1 MPSAP
6 ELGTSAIQRNT
17 VSQSF
22 AISAKLSTQ
31 WTMQTN
37 FLKNGCQREWA
48 TVLWFQDFISN
59 RKQLVHVNGA
69 NSFLRLLSIGV
80 PQGSTWGPLLYLI
93 YILMIYHS
101 ARNFLHSYSP
111 MAMTLH
117 PASLCHK
124 LRELQKSSKNWKK
137 CLIFS
142 VPTNL
147 HFTLPKQN
155 LFYSPW

>member
-1 MPSAP
+1 MGVRGN
-6 ELGTSAIQRNT
+6 ELLG
-17 VSQSF
+17 
-22 AISAKLSTQ
+22 
-31 WTMQTN
+31 
-37 FLKNGCQREWA
+37 
-48 TVLWFQDFISN
+48 FQDYLSN
-59 RKQLVHVNGA
+59 RKQLEHVNGA

-80 PQGSTWGPLLYLI
+80 PQGSTLGPLLYLI
-93 YILMIYHS
+93 YIIMIYHS

-124 LRELQKSSKNWKK
+124 LRELQKSSKNLKK

-155 LFYSPW
+155 LFYSP